1 MAANPDR
8 SSYFPAIE
16 KKYGQPMS
24 YWFDVM
30 AEIADRKYP
39 EQMAYLQENHGFSRA
54 HANALV
60 LYSRGSTS
68 ARRYATLEEYLTG
81 VDADDVKAA
90 TVRAMIDAITSKYP
104 DLETVIAWN
113 HPMLR
118 MGKDYVIGFSVA
130 KNHLL
135 IGPWG
140 DDMINRFA
148 DRLTGYETNKKTIKV
163 PVDWRPDKKLLR
175 DLAGARLAE
184 IGA

>member
-39 EQMAYLQENHGFSRA
+39 EQMAYLQENHGFSRT

-68 ARRYATLEEYLTG
+68 ARRYSTVEEYLVAVG
-81 VDADDVKAA
+81 ADDTKVA
-90 TVRAMIDAITSKYP
+90 TVRAIFKAITSKYRN
-104 DLETVIAWN
+104 LETVIAWN
-113 HPMLR
+113 QPMLKQ
-118 MGKDYVIGFSVA
+118 GKDYVIGISVL
-130 KNHLL
+130 KNHIL

-140 DDMINRFA
+140 DDVIARFS
-148 DRLTGYETNKKTIKV
+148 DRLADYETNKKTFKV
-163 PVDWRPDKKLLR
+163 PVDWKPDAALLR
-175 DLAGARLAE
+175 DLVASRLAE
-184 IGA
+184 IDS